1 MTAKRFED
9 LRIWQDSRAQ
19 ANAVYDSFGYDS
31 PAGKDFG
38 FRDQI
43 QRCAVSVMNNIA
55 EGFERRTDQDFARFL
70 NIAKGSNGEGR
81 SMLYLA
87 EDQKYLTPD
96 FALQMR
102 TFAESL
108 SSGIE
113 ALARHLR
120 AS

>member
-9 LRIWQDSRAQ
+9 LRIWQDARAQ
-19 ANAVYDSFGYDS
+19 ANAVYDAFGYDS
-31 PAGKDFG
+31 VSRRDFG

-70 NIAKGSNGEGR
+70 NIAKGSNGELR

-87 EDQKYLTPD
+87 EDRQYLPTISAD
-96 FALQMR
+96 TMR
-102 TFAESL
+102 AFSESI
-108 SSGIE
+108 SRGIE
-113 ALARHLR
+113 TLSKHLR
-120 AS
+120 I